1 MTYLTVLVIY
11 LMKPALQVS
20 QFIHSRQKDV
30 LTMNAISRIPMTE
43 TPPVHDVLTLTK
55 GGKLAQIILDG
66 KVYQL
71 RITKAGK
78 LILTK

>member
-1 MTYLTVLVIY
+1 
-11 LMKPALQVS
+11 
-20 QFIHSRQKDV
+20 
-30 LTMNAISRIPMTE
+30 MNAISHFPMTE

-55 GGKLAQIILDG
+55 GGKLARIILDG

-71 RITKAGK
+71 RITKSGK